1 MHKRN
6 DVKIHNALHLWVDS
20 GSKAFEGR
28 SYSLPAGFHLFIHST
43 IFSIASFYLLKLYG
57 YLLPIDK
64 SSVFL
69 RFIHWNFISRLF
81 NKSIN
86 TCEKIIKRFQVQKSW
101 TMCAISYYKR
111 PKIFWDLPYG
121 SYKSLWFRAD
131 KLISNFNLY
140 IGFLLKYLFT
150 VKQWKPR

>member
-28 SYSLPAGFHLFIHST
+28 SVLSSHRLPSLHST
-43 IFSIASFYLLKLYG
+43 IFLIASFYLLKLYC

-101 TMCAISYYKR
+101 AMCAISYYKG
-111 PKIFWDLPYG
+111 PKIFWAVAV
-121 SYKSLWFRAD
+121 W
-131 KLISNFNLY
+131 
-140 IGFLLKYLFT
+140 FLLKFMIQSRQID
-150 VKQWKPR
+150 KQF